1 MQALTLW
8 QPWAWAMAFAGKPVE
23 NRTWAPPHS
32 LLGQR
37 IAIHAGKTCDEK
49 MIDGIGAE
57 FGIVP
62 ATSDVPLLGYG
73 NDLQRIGHLA
83 RGAVV
88 AVGTLAGYVL
98 DDGNGRVIP
107 AGMRVPD
114 EYPPEKAK
122 AICDE
127 TMRVARASRWYQGPV
142 GWIVVNRIALPTP
155 VPCRGA
161 QGLWT
166 LPPDVEAAVMRQIG
180 EVGRG

>member
-88 AVGTLAGYVL
+88 AVGTLAGYVC
-98 DDGNGRVIP
+98 DDGNGR
-107 AGMRVPD
+107 
-114 EYPPEKAK
+114 
-122 AICDE
+122 AISATNDPHVAAE
-127 TMRVARASRWYQGPV
+127 ILRKARASRWYQGPI
-142 GWIVVNRIALPTP
+142 GWIVVNRIALPKP

-180 EVGRG
+180 EVARG